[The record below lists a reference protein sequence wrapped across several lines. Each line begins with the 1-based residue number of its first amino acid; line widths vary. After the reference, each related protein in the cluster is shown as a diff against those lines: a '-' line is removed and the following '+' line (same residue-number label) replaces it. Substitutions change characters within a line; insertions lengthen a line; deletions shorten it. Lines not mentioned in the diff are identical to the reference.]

1 MSRHTLIT
9 INPSSAAP
17 LSLALFLNSFEKT
30 YKMKFIISLLITGV
44 VVALAAYIVPGAQV
58 AGFGWAIITGL
69 VIGLV
74 NAVVGGI
81 LRLFTFPLNW
91 LTFGLVSFII
101 TILMILLSDKLMGS
115 KFDVAGFWTAA
126 LFAIV
131 VALIDMLFARL
142 FASRR

>member
-1 MSRHTLIT
+1 MR
-9 INPSSAAP
+9 
-17 LSLALFLNSFEKT
+17 
-30 YKMKFIISLLITGV
+30 FIISLLLTGL
-44 VVALAAYIVPGAQV
+44 VVAVAAYIIPGAHV

-74 NAVVGGI
+74 NAIVGGI

-101 TILMILLSDKLMGS
+101 TILMVMLSDSLMGS
-115 KFDVAGFWTAA
+115 KFDVDGFWNAA

-131 VALIDMLFARL
+131 VAILEMLL
-142 FASRR
+142 GSITNKEK

>member
-1 MSRHTLIT
+1 MR
-9 INPSSAAP
+9 
-17 LSLALFLNSFEKT
+17 
-30 YKMKFIISLLITGV
+30 FIISLLLTGLV
-44 VVALAAYIVPGAQV
+44 IAVASFIVPGAHV
-58 AGFGWAIITGL
+58 DGFGWAIITGL

-101 TILMILLSDKLMGS
+101 TVLMIMLSDSVMGS
-115 KFDVAGFWTAA
+115 KFDVDGFWTAA

-131 VALIDMLFARL
+131 VAVIEMFLGRL
-142 FASRR
+142 AGTKE

>member
-1 MSRHTLIT
+1 
-9 INPSSAAP
+9 
-17 LSLALFLNSFEKT
+17 
-30 YKMKFIISLLITGV
+30 MKFIISLLITGV

-58 AGFGWAIITGL
+58 AGFGWAIVTGL

-74 NAVVGGI
+74 NAIVGGI

-131 VALIDMLFARL
+131 VALIDMLFASL
-142 FASRR
+142 FARRR

>member
-1 MSRHTLIT
+1 MR
-9 INPSSAAP
+9 
-17 LSLALFLNSFEKT
+17 
-30 YKMKFIISLLITGV
+30 FIISLLLTGLV
-44 VVALAAYIVPGAQV
+44 IAVASFIVPGAHV
-58 AGFGWAIITGL
+58 DGFGWAIITGL

-101 TILMILLSDKLMGS
+101 TVLMIMLSDSVMGS
-115 KFDVAGFWTAA
+115 KFDVDGFWTAA

-131 VALIDMLFARL
+131 VAIIEMILGRL
-142 FASRR
+142 GGTKD

>member
-1 MSRHTLIT
+1 MR
-9 INPSSAAP
+9 
-17 LSLALFLNSFEKT
+17 
-30 YKMKFIISLLITGV
+30 FIISLLITGA
-44 VVALAAYIVPGAQV
+44 VVAIAAYIVPGAQV
-58 AGFGWAIITGL
+58 AGFGWAIVTGL

-101 TILMILLSDKLMGS
+101 TVLMILLSDKLMGS
-115 KFDVAGFWTAA
+115 KFDVDGFWTAT

-131 VALIDMLFARL
+131 VAIIDMIVGAI
-142 FASRR
+142 AGTKK

>member
-1 MSRHTLIT
+1 MR
-9 INPSSAAP
+9 
-17 LSLALFLNSFEKT
+17 
-30 YKMKFIISLLITGV
+30 FIINLFVTGAV
-44 VVALAAYIVPGAQV
+44 IAIAAYIVPGASV
-58 AGFGWAIITGL
+58 ANFWWAIITGL

-74 NAVVGGI
+74 NAIVGGI

-115 KFDVAGFWTAA
+115 KFEVDGFWTAA

-131 VALIDMLFARL
+131 VAIIEMIFGSVITGGEDK
-142 FASRR
+142 RRR